1 MEDLAMLSE
10 EQLYDRVEKLQVENE
25 KLEAEIDGLT
35 KDVKRLMFIPT
46 DIVNENEKMRKALES
61 IAEYWNRDENQG
73 AMSDALWYILETAEQ
88 ALKGGE

>member
-1 MEDLAMLSE
+1 MEDLATLSE

-25 KLEAEIDGLT
+25 KLEAKIDGLT